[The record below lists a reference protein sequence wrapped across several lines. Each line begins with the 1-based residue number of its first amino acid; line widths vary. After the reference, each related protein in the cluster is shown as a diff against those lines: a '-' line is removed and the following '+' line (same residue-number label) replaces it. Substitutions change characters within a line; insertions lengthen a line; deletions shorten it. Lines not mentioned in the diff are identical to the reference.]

1 MRSRLCLTAHA
12 AVPALLMLQLA
23 RLSIIV
29 STYDRFEHLLAFLDH
44 YGNGHLPHLDAIF
57 IAWVGRPLL
66 GGSARVCE

>member
-1 MRSRLCLTAHA
+1 
-12 AVPALLMLQLA
+12 MLQLA